1 MGEQENLKLI
11 QDVYEAFG
19 RGDLPA
25 ILGSL
30 TDDVDWNHPR
40 PDRIP
45 WGGQRRGP
53 EEVTGFF
60 VALGQTVDVE
70 EFQPQRFH
78 ADLDTVIVFGRE
90 RMRARATG
98 RNYENQ
104 WVHEFVIRDGK
115 IAKFTEYT
123 DTAAIIAALHDA
135 Q

>member
-11 QDVYEAFG
+11 QVVYEAFG

-25 ILGSL
+25 ILGNL
-30 TDDVDWNHPR
+30 TGDVEWNHPR

-60 VALGQTVDVE
+60 VALGQTIDVE
-70 EFQPQRFH
+70 QFEPQRFH
-78 ADLDTVIVFGRE
+78 ADGDTVIVFGRE
-90 RMRARATG
+90 RMRAKATG
-98 RNYENQ
+98 RDYGVE
-104 WVHEFVIRDGK
+104 WVHEFVIRDSK
-115 IAKFTEYT
+115 IAKFSEYT

-135 Q
+135 

>member
-1 MGEQENLKLI
+1 MSEQENLKLI

-30 TDDVDWNHPR
+30 TDDVEWNHPR
-40 PDRIP
+40 GDQIP

-60 VALGQTVDVE
+60 VALGQTIDVE
-70 EFQPQRFH
+70 QFQPQRFH
-78 ADLDTVIVFGRE
+78 ADGDTVIVFGRE

-98 RNYENQ
+98 RSYENE
-104 WVHEFVIRDGK
+104 WSHEFVIRDGK

-135 Q
+135 